1 MNFKAKAMLAAS
13 AYANKDKLTEAT
25 AFIKEHWL
33 DLATVA
39 LAIYI
44 VEDIIDPDVLASA
57 DIADATAALD
67 SMPAFSEGVI

>member
-1 MNFKAKAMLAAS
+1 MNFKQRAMLAAS

-25 AFIKEHWL
+25 AFIKENWL

-44 VEDIIDPDVLASA
+44 VEDIVDPDVL
-57 DIADATAALD
+57 TETT
-67 SMPAFSEGVI
+67 EGVIS

>member
-13 AYANKDKLTEAT
+13 TYANKDKLTEAT

-39 LAIYI
+39 LAVYI
-44 VEDIIDPDVLASA
+44 VEDIVDPDVLT
-57 DIADATAALD
+57 ATT
-67 SMPAFSEGVI
+67 EGVIS

>member
-13 AYANKDKLTEAT
+13 AYANKEKLTEAT

-33 DLATVA
+33 DIATAA

-44 VEDIIDPDVLASA
+44 VEDIIDPDV
-57 DIADATAALD
+57 IITT
-67 SMPAFSEGVI
+67 EQ

>member
-1 MNFKAKAMLAAS
+1 MLAAS

-44 VEDIIDPDVLASA
+44 VEDIIDPDVLT
-57 DIADATAALD
+57 ATT
-67 SMPAFSEGVI
+67 EGVI

>member
-13 AYANKDKLTEAT
+13 ACANKEKLTEAT

-33 DLATVA
+33 DIATAA

-44 VEDIIDPDVLASA
+44 VEDIIDPDV
-57 DIADATAALD
+57 IAAT
-67 SMPAFSEGVI
+67 EQGVL

>member
-13 AYANKDKLTEAT
+13 AYAYAYKEKLTEAT

-33 DLATVA
+33 DIATAA

-44 VEDIIDPDVLASA
+44 VEDIIDPDV
-57 DIADATAALD
+57 IVTT
-67 SMPAFSEGVI
+67 EQGVL

>member
-33 DLATVA
+33 DIATAA

-44 VEDIIDPDVLASA
+44 VEDIVDPDV
-57 DIADATAALD
+57 IAAT
-67 SMPAFSEGVI
+67 EQGVL

>member
-57 DIADATAALD
+57 DIADANAALD

>member
-1 MNFKAKAMLAAS
+1 MNFKAKAKLAAS

-57 DIADATAALD
+57 DIADANAALD

>member
-13 AYANKDKLTEAT
+13 AYAYKEKLTEAT

-33 DLATVA
+33 DIATAA

-44 VEDIIDPDVLASA
+44 VEDIIDPDV
-57 DIADATAALD
+57 IAAT
-67 SMPAFSEGVI
+67 EQGVL